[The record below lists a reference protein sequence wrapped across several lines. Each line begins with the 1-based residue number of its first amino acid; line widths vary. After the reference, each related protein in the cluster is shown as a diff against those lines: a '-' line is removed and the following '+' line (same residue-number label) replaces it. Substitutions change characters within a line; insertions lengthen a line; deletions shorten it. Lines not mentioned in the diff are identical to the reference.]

1 MKDGFLKAGAV
12 SPKVTVAGIKAN
24 ADRIIGLVLQACEKR
39 IKLLV
44 FPEMCLTGYTI
55 GDLVFSSDMLSSSL
69 SEVERICTSTRD
81 CETLF
86 IIGLPLRF
94 SAKIYN
100 TACVIHHGRV
110 LAFIPKTFIPS
121 YGEFYEGRWFT
132 PAFSGVKDIPFAGY
146 SVPFGTDIIIK
157 SRSMPSFALAV
168 EICEDLWAAGSPS
181 LRHCAAGA
189 SVIANLSASDELIG
203 KDEYR
208 RSLVRMQSAKLICS
222 YIYANAGEGE
232 STTDMVFAGHS
243 LIAENG
249 SVLEEQFLAGE
260 NIMES
265 ELDLSYIESERAR
278 HTTYS
283 VQENESYRYIYTDF
297 TVEETFLTRKYPRF
311 PFVPSSA
318 DDIAKR
324 SERIITLQ
332 ALGLKKRL
340 EHTKAK
346 GAVIGLSGGLDSTL
360 ALLVT
365 VKAFD
370 MLGRDRKDILAITM
384 PCFGTTKR
392 TKNNA
397 RLLASSLGVSFE
409 EIDIRESVL
418 SHFHDISQDEKK
430 YDVTYENAQARERT
444 QVLMDKANMTG
455 SLVIGTGDL
464 SELALGWATYNGDH
478 MSMYAVNASVPKT
491 LVRYLVRWF
500 ADEDF
505 SSCGAVLEDI
515 LATPVSPELLPA
527 KGDGTISQVTED
539 LVGPYELH
547 DFFLY
552 YFARASFSR
561 EKIRRLAFITFEG
574 VYDKAVIDK
583 WLDNFFRR
591 FFSQQ
596 FKRSC
601 LPDGPKV
608 GSLTLSPRS
617 DWRMPSDASCDLW
630 MPR

>member
-12 SPKVTVAGIKAN
+12 SPKVTVAGIRAN
-24 ADRIIGLVLQACEKR
+24 ADRIIELVTQASEKR

-69 SEVERICTSTRD
+69 SEVERICTSTRE

-94 SAKIYN
+94 CAKIYN

-132 PAFSGVKDIPFAGY
+132 PAFSGVKDIPFADY
-146 SVPFGTDIIIK
+146 TVPFGTDIIIK

-168 EICEDLWAAGSPS
+168 EICEDLWTAESPS
-181 LRHCAAGA
+181 VRHCAAGA

-232 STTDMVFAGHS
+232 STTDMVFSGHS

-249 SVLEEQFLAGE
+249 SLLEEQFLAGE

-265 ELDLSYIESERAR
+265 ELDLSYIESERAK
-278 HTTYS
+278 HTTFNVKES
-283 VQENESYRYIYTDF
+283 ESYRYIYTDF
-297 TVEETFLTRKYPRF
+297 TLEETFLTRKYPRF

-340 EHTKAK
+340 EHTNAR
-346 GAVIGLSGGLDSTL
+346 GALIGLSGGLDSTL

-392 TKNNA
+392 TKSNA
-397 RLLASSLGVSFE
+397 ELLASSLGVSFE
-409 EIDIRESVL
+409 DIDIRKSVL
-418 SHFHDISQDEKK
+418 SHFHDIGQDEKK

-500 ADEDF
+500 SKEDF

-561 EKIRRLAFITFEG
+561 EKIRRIAFITFEG

-617 DWRMPSDASCDLW
+617 DWRMPSDASSELW
-630 MPR
+630 MQR